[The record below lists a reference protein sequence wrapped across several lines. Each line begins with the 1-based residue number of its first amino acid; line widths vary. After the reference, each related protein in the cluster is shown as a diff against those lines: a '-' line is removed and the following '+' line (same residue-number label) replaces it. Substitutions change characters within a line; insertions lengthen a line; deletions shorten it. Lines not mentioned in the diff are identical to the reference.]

1 MEKLF
6 LIDAYALIFKFYYA
20 FLSRPMRNNDGLNTS
35 AIFGFTKF
43 INDIISK
50 EQPQHL
56 GVAFDMAGGNFRHEL
71 YPLYKA
77 NRDETPPDI
86 IASTPH
92 IKRILKAM
100 RIPILEMQGFEADD
114 IIGTIA
120 KKAACND
127 FEVFMVT
134 PDKDYGQLIDCCINM
149 YKPSKSGSG
158 IEIVDKAKI
167 KEIYG
172 VDDPTLIIDI
182 LALWGDASDN
192 IPGVPGI
199 GEKTAVKLVNEY
211 GTVENIIKN
220 VHLIKGKNGDNIRAG
235 VDQLLLSKKLAT
247 IDLNVPIAY
256 EPSKLLMEQPDY
268 KELRN
273 LYKEMNFGSLI
284 STIDFWE
291 RCNSSVNATYSDEL
305 PIIAGQTDLFNQE
318 PSLFNVAEIE
328 SQLATIDNVEHSY
341 TTISTHSE
349 MQQLFS
355 MLMTQ
360 KEVCFDTETTNINPI
375 DAALVGMSF
384 AVEQHKAY
392 YIPLDSTNREAT
404 LEVLNIFK
412 PFFENSS
419 IDKIGQNIKYDLLV
433 LKNYDIE
440 VKGFL
445 HDTMVIHYLLE
456 SDFRHGMDY
465 MAEKYLLYKTIPIS
479 DLIGKGARQLTM
491 DQVAIEKVAPYAAE
505 DADITLQLY
514 HKLSPQMAA
523 EGLDALYRNIEEPLI
538 RVLTDMEFAGVSLDK
553 EALDTY
559 AKGLNI
565 ELTKIEDQIHA
576 IAGCEV
582 NINSPKQL
590 GELLF
595 DRLKIAPK
603 PKTTKTKQYKTDE
616 EYLASLSHTHP
627 IVDLILEYR
636 SLKKLLSTYVEALPA
651 LINPR
656 TGRIHTT
663 YNQTVASTGRL
674 SSNNPNLQNIPIR
687 DERGKPI
694 RRAFVAEGEGSVLLS
709 ADYSQVELRIMAI
722 LSGDENLLK
731 AFNSGEDIHRATAA
745 NIYNVPLSEVTDEQR
760 RRAKTANFGIIYG
773 ISPFGLATRLGIS
786 RAEAAELIDG

>member
-1 MEKLF
+1 
-6 LIDAYALIFKFYYA
+6 
-20 FLSRPMRNNDGLNTS
+20 
-35 AIFGFTKF
+35 
-43 INDIISK
+43 
-50 EQPQHL
+50 
-56 GVAFDMAGGNFRHEL
+56 
-71 YPLYKA
+71 
-77 NRDETPPDI
+77 
-86 IASTPH
+86 
-92 IKRILKAM
+92 
-100 RIPILEMQGFEADD
+100 
-114 IIGTIA
+114 
-120 KKAACND
+120 
-127 FEVFMVT
+127 
-134 PDKDYGQLIDCCINM
+134 
-149 YKPSKSGSG
+149 
-158 IEIVDKAKI
+158 
-167 KEIYG
+167 
-172 VDDPTLIIDI
+172 
-182 LALWGDASDN
+182 
-192 IPGVPGI
+192 
-199 GEKTAVKLVNEY
+199 
-211 GTVENIIKN
+211 
-220 VHLIKGKNGDNIRAG
+220 
-235 VDQLLLSKKLAT
+235 
-247 IDLNVPIAY
+247 
-256 EPSKLLMEQPDY
+256 
-268 KELRN
+268 
-273 LYKEMNFGSLI
+273 
-284 STIDFWE
+284 
-291 RCNSSVNATYSDEL
+291 
-305 PIIAGQTDLFNQE
+305 NQE

-523 EGLDALYRNIEEPLI
+523 EGLDALYRDIEEPLI

-786 RAEAAELIDG
+786 RAEAAELIDGYFAHYPKVKEYMVNTVKEARAKGYCTTLFSRRKQLPDIDASNANVRGYAERNAINAPIQGTAADIIKIAMSKLHNKLKTGGYKAKLIMQVHDELIVELPVSELEEVTKLVVDAMENVVDLPVKLVAEHGAGHSWLDAH

>member
-1 MEKLF
+1 M
-6 LIDAYALIFKFYYA
+6 
-20 FLSRPMRNNDGLNTS
+20 
-35 AIFGFTKF
+35 
-43 INDIISK
+43 
-50 EQPQHL
+50 
-56 GVAFDMAGGNFRHEL
+56 
-71 YPLYKA
+71 
-77 NRDETPPDI
+77 
-86 IASTPH
+86 
-92 IKRILKAM
+92 
-100 RIPILEMQGFEADD
+100 
-114 IIGTIA
+114 
-120 KKAACND
+120 
-127 FEVFMVT
+127 
-134 PDKDYGQLIDCCINM
+134 
-149 YKPSKSGSG
+149 
-158 IEIVDKAKI
+158 
-167 KEIYG
+167 
-172 VDDPTLIIDI
+172 
-182 LALWGDASDN
+182 
-192 IPGVPGI
+192 
-199 GEKTAVKLVNEY
+199 
-211 GTVENIIKN
+211 
-220 VHLIKGKNGDNIRAG
+220 
-235 VDQLLLSKKLAT
+235 LSKKLAT

-745 NIYNVPLSEVTDEQR
+745 NIYNVPLS
-760 RRAKTANFGIIYG
+760 
-773 ISPFGLATRLGIS
+773 
-786 RAEAAELIDG
+786 

>member
-318 PSLFNVAEIE
+318 P
-328 SQLATIDNVEHSY
+328 
-341 TTISTHSE
+341 
-349 MQQLFS
+349 
-355 MLMTQ
+355 
-360 KEVCFDTETTNINPI
+360 
-375 DAALVGMSF
+375 
-384 AVEQHKAY
+384 
-392 YIPLDSTNREAT
+392 
-404 LEVLNIFK
+404 
-412 PFFENSS
+412 
-419 IDKIGQNIKYDLLV
+419 
-433 LKNYDIE
+433 
-440 VKGFL
+440 
-445 HDTMVIHYLLE
+445 
-456 SDFRHGMDY
+456 
-465 MAEKYLLYKTIPIS
+465 
-479 DLIGKGARQLTM
+479 
-491 DQVAIEKVAPYAAE
+491 
-505 DADITLQLY
+505 
-514 HKLSPQMAA
+514 
-523 EGLDALYRNIEEPLI
+523 
-538 RVLTDMEFAGVSLDK
+538 
-553 EALDTY
+553 
-559 AKGLNI
+559 
-565 ELTKIEDQIHA
+565 
-576 IAGCEV
+576 
-582 NINSPKQL
+582 
-590 GELLF
+590 
-595 DRLKIAPK
+595 
-603 PKTTKTKQYKTDE
+603 
-616 EYLASLSHTHP
+616 
-627 IVDLILEYR
+627 
-636 SLKKLLSTYVEALPA
+636 
-651 LINPR
+651 
-656 TGRIHTT
+656 
-663 YNQTVASTGRL
+663 
-674 SSNNPNLQNIPIR
+674 
-687 DERGKPI
+687 
-694 RRAFVAEGEGSVLLS
+694 
-709 ADYSQVELRIMAI
+709 
-722 LSGDENLLK
+722 
-731 AFNSGEDIHRATAA
+731 
-745 NIYNVPLSEVTDEQR
+745 
-760 RRAKTANFGIIYG
+760 
-773 ISPFGLATRLGIS
+773 
-786 RAEAAELIDG
+786 